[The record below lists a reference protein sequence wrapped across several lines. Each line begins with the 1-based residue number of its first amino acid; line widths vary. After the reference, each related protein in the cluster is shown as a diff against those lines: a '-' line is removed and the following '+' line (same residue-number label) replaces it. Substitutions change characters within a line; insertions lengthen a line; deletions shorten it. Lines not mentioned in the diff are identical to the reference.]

1 MNPDD
6 KPADDNNNQ
15 VEEFNPQSLADSLLA
30 SSKGEEIKADEKP
43 ADENKGEEQAKPG
56 AEAEKTAEEIAAA
69 EKAEADKKAAEDGK
83 PADDKPADPNA
94 AKPADDKAESKSTEE
109 DNKPLTREDVKAALR
124 EEQQAREAATNE
136 RQSFSGKVRSDL
148 KEALK
153 LDSSYTTVALD
164 DGTPINSVEQLTQ
177 VINPATEE
185 PYTREEA
192 ATLLLDARKIVDDN
206 IAAYEKRVDELTDIN
221 VSFKE
226 EADEVDRLYGD
237 VLKAF
242 PDVAKDLLEA
252 YQKTFTVSA
261 DGQYVE
267 SVPVSPLAFYGPAL
281 RPFRNATDQV
291 AQQQA
296 DAKAAEEKAAKEA
309 AAKAEQE
316 DRGDLSGTASPGQ
329 GKPNPLADALDK
341 HLASLN

>member
-1 MNPDD
+1 MNPND
-6 KPADDNNNQ
+6 KPADDNKDNQ

-30 SSKGEEIKADEKP
+30 AHNGEEIKADEKDKGEGTEKP
-43 ADENKGEEQAKPG
+43 ADGAEKPGEEKP
-56 AEAEKTAEEIAAA
+56 AEGEEKP
-69 EKAEADKKAAEDGK
+69 ADG
-83 PADDKPADPNA
+83 ADDKPKDPA
-94 AKPADDKAESKSTEE
+94 AGDKPADGEAAADKEKGDDAEKDS
-109 DNKPLTREDVKAALR
+109 KPLSKEDIRAAMR
-124 EEQQAREAATNE
+124 EEQQEREQATE
-136 RQSFSGKVRSDL
+136 QRQSFSGKVRQDL
-148 KEALK
+148 RGALK

-185 PYTREEA
+185 PYTRDEA

-206 IAAYEKRVDELTDIN
+206 IVAYEKRVDELTDIN

-252 YQKTFTVSA
+252 YQKTFKVSA

-267 SVPVSPLAFYGPAL
+267 NVPVSPLAFYGPAL

-291 AQQQA
+291 TQ
-296 DAKAAEEKAAKEA
+296 KAAEEKAAEEKIA
-309 AAKAEQE
+309 NDAKIKAEQE
-316 DRGDLSGTASPGQ
+316 DRGDLGGTASPGQ
-329 GKPNPLADALDK
+329 GKPNPLGDAIDK